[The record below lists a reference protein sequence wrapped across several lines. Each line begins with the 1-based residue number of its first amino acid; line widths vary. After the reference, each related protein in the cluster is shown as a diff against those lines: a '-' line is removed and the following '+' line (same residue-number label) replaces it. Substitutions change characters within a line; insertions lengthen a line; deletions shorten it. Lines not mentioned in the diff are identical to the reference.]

1 MKSIIFCLLATQA
14 NASECYP
21 RTDLIA
27 ALSDSYGEAQLVR
40 AMEDRGGMVE
50 VYVSQGG
57 SWTMVVVPPVTG
69 EMQACIV
76 ATGTNWMM
84 VPQGELN

>member
-1 MKSIIFCLLATQA
+1 MKIITFCLLATQA
-14 NASECYP
+14 NASDCYP
-21 RTDLIA
+21 RTHLIA
-27 ALSDSYGEAQLVR
+27 ALLEPYGEAQLVR

-57 SWTMVVVPPVTG
+57 TWTMVVVPPVTG

-76 ATGTNWMM
+76 ATGSNWMM

>member
-1 MKSIIFCLLATQA
+1 MKSIIICLLATQA
-14 NASECYP
+14 NADCYP

-27 ALSDSYGEAQLVR
+27 ALSDRYGEAQLVR

-57 SWTMVVVPPVTG
+57 TWTMVVVPPVTG

-76 ATGTNWMM
+76 ATGSSWMM